1 MARAA
6 RGRFANRPYDALVI
20 FVLSQEETT
29 GIAGAANDAKDAA
42 KGAAKKPLSI
52 FTNLEEFVR
61 DLYNYV
67 LSADF
72 IGSVLASLLVV
83 FLGVVVF
90 RILTR
95 GVPRVLRWRR
105 RSRESLLDEEAVT
118 RIKRQD
124 TAITLMRNALR
135 YVVFVIVVLFILSI
149 FFRNP
154 FPAAAGTTIIVAVLG
169 FGAQSFLRDV
179 IAGFSIVFEGQY
191 SVGDFVLIK
200 PQDVSGVVEE
210 LGLRMTKIRSL
221 SGEVSYIPNGTMQG
235 VVNYVSGQQRFNVEV
250 QVTDAE
256 AASRMGGALGES
268 SELSLSPPRL
278 VERSETDGRIR
289 MRIVAGVLPSMAWL
303 VEDNLTERIK
313 AAAGEESLAAEPLTY
328 KVDQANLRRIRSL
341 LPQEAERNLPPQANR
356 KL

>member
-1 MARAA
+1 ML
-6 RGRFANRPYDALVI
+6 FAL
-20 FVLSQEETT
+20 LQEETT
-29 GIAGAANDAKDAA
+29 GIAGAAEDVVEQPVTVFNGLREFMQNTYGYVT
-42 KGAAKKPLSI
+42 GA
-52 FTNLEEFVR
+52 E
-61 DLYNYV
+61 
-67 LSADF
+67 F
-72 IGSVLASLLVV
+72 IGNVLASLLVV
-83 FLGVVVF
+83 VLGIVVF
-90 RILTR
+90 RLLTR
-95 GVPRVLRWRR
+95 GVPRVLWWRR
-105 RSRESLLDEEAVT
+105 RGRESLLDEEAVV

-124 TAITLMRNALR
+124 TAITLLRNALR
-135 YVVFVIVVLFILSI
+135 YVVFVIVVLFVLSI
-149 FFRNP
+149 FFNNP
-154 FPAAAGTTIIVAVLG
+154 LPAAAGTTIIAAIIG

-200 PQDVSGVVEE
+200 PQEVSGVVEE

-250 QVTDAE
+250 QVTDGE
-256 AASRMGGALGES
+256 AASRVEEALGES
-268 SELSLSPPRL
+268 SELYLSPPRL
-278 VERSETDGRIR
+278 VERSETDGRVM

-303 VEDNLTERIK
+303 VEDNLTERIR
-313 AAAGEESLAAEPLTY
+313 AAAGEDALAAEPLTY

>member
-1 MARAA
+1 ML
-6 RGRFANRPYDALVI
+6 FAML
-20 FVLSQEETT
+20 QEETT
-29 GIAGAANDAKDAA
+29 GIVDAA
-42 KGAAKKPLSI
+42 GDAVRQPVSIITRLRDFMGDVSSHVLGA
-52 FTNLEEFVR
+52 EFIGR
-61 DLYNYV
+61 V
-67 LSADF
+67 LS
-72 IGSVLASLLVV
+72 SLLVII
-83 FLGVVVF
+83 LGIICY

-95 GVPRVLRWRR
+95 GLPRILRWRR
-105 RSRESLLDEEAVT
+105 RGRESLLDEEDVA

-124 TAITLMRNALR
+124 TAITLLRNALR
-135 YVVFVIVVLFILSI
+135 YIVFVIIVLFVISI
-149 FFRNP
+149 FFDNP
-154 FPAAAGTTIIVAVLG
+154 LPAAAGTTIIAAVIG

-200 PQDVSGVVEE
+200 PQDVAGVVEE

-221 SGEVSYIPNGTMQG
+221 SGEVSYVPNGTMQG

-256 AASRMGGALGES
+256 AASRIEGALGES
-268 SELSLSPPRL
+268 SELYLSPPRL
-278 VERSETDGRIR
+278 VERSETDGRIK

-303 VEDNLTERIK
+303 VEDNLTAHIK
-313 AAAGEESLAAEPLTY
+313 AAAGEEALAAEPLTY

-341 LPQEAERNLPPQANR
+341 LPQEAERNLPPQVNR